1 MARQT
6 NPPSPSPPP
15 RPPLDSDPGP
25 AFDPVEEWLVD
36 FDDPIMSAELEAE
49 SLGPAEDAAVLQA
62 LDVTA
67 ACGDAGKAS
76 DDSAALNSCEFG
88 SKEEPAAEDGSV
100 GQAGNFCG
108 QEIDRKAEMNSGR
121 LDELL
126 APDQLL
132 AVGIGDLSVKDDG
145 SEGAVATETVPAAA
159 AAPVDVEVDTA
170 SSVKEEGTRG
180 KEAQESSK
188 EESES
193 SEEEDKSSDASSSSD
208 EEEESKEDEES
219 SEASSSS
226 DDGELGA
233 KKRGGDKG
241 DSMEALLE
249 EGELMVGS
257 DEEEDVPKGH
267 IKSKYE
273 AEVLRRFILW
283 CASSFDAGHVLFSYC
298 SGELINHS

>member
-25 AFDPVEEWLVD
+25 AFDLVEEWLVD

-49 SLGPAEDAAVLQA
+49 SLGPAEDAAALQA

-121 LDELL
+121 LVELL

-132 AVGIGDLSVKDDG
+132 AVGIGDLSVKDDV
-145 SEGAVATETVPAAA
+145 SEGAVAMETAPAA

-170 SSVKEEGTRG
+170 SSVKE
-180 KEAQESSK
+180 
-188 EESES
+188 S
-193 SEEEDKSSDASSSSD
+193 SEEEDVSSDASSSSD

-219 SEASSSS
+219 SVASSSS
-226 DDGELGA
+226 DDEELGA
-233 KKRGGDKG
+233 KKRGGAQG

-257 DEEEDVPKGH
+257 DEEEDVPKGP

-273 AEVLRRFILW
+273 AEVLSRFIL
-283 CASSFDAGHVLFSYC
+283 
-298 SGELINHS
+298 

>member
-1 MARQT
+1 
-6 NPPSPSPPP
+6 
-15 RPPLDSDPGP
+15 LDPGP
-25 AFDPVEEWLVD
+25 VFDPVEEWLVD

-62 LDVTA
+62 LEVTA

-76 DDSAALNSCEFG
+76 DDSVAVNSCEFG
-88 SKEEPAAEDGSV
+88 SKEEPAAEDGPV

-108 QEIDRKAEMNSGR
+108 EEIDRKAEMNSGR

-132 AVGIGDLSVKDDG
+132 AVGIGDLSVKDDV
-145 SEGAVATETVPAAA
+145 SEGAVAMETAPAA

-180 KEAQESSK
+180 KEVQ
-188 EESES
+188 ES
-193 SEEEDKSSDASSSSD
+193 SEEEDESSDASSSSD

-219 SEASSSS
+219 SVASSSS
-226 DDGELGA
+226 DDEELGA
-233 KKRGGDKG
+233 KKRGGAQG

-257 DEEEDVPKGH
+257 DEEEDVPKGP

-273 AEVLRRFILW
+273 AEVLSRFIL
-283 CASSFDAGHVLFSYC
+283 
-298 SGELINHS
+298 